1 MNTIISGWHILASL
15 TFWQAMENFHQ
26 SRIDHG
32 TSRPHYSEW
41 YTQQCDSSTST
52 NHKFWRASEYASQR
66 PTFNSGRRSIVSSTP
81 RSSPLR
87 IPNGEKRHEVFE
99 GLTHI
104 ALGRPQ
110 QPLSLQHFTAESSVM
125 SSRTA
130 RAPFDTTMYSGQ
142 LLRRHPSDWSR
153 QVAWNTLVSHHDAE
167 FARQWYAS
175 KKPERMDTISS
186 SYRSHH
192 SQPPRSKT
200 LRSPILIDHSRSPSP
215 VISEVKSHHP
225 IRPMASRLKR
235 AFEEEFT
242 ALAPESQDN
251 KSTGYDTNNEQDRR
265 FKDSEHCRTLQSS
278 MLDLLCSTTLELGPI
293 QDNPTG
299 CSCPRSNCI
308 KLYCDCF
315 KAGRRCSGICAC
327 VKCKNTEA
335 ETRPDGERIQ
345 AIKNTLARNPRAFTG
360 GKKEASPRNP
370 GDIVCNCVKSKC
382 LKLYCDCF
390 QSGQF
395 CNDACACNSC
405 FNTKEES
412 GIGGK
417 RHLAIQQ
424 CLEKRADA
432 FTKKIKDAGSGC
444 ACKNNKC
451 LKKYCECFRMDLE
464 CSTKCTCKGCENTRC
479 KDAISL

>member
-1 MNTIISGWHILASL
+1 
-15 TFWQAMENFHQ
+15 MENFHR
-26 SRIDHG
+26 SRIDQG
-32 TSRPHYSEW
+32 TSRPNHSEW
-41 YTQQCDSSTST
+41 HTQQCDMSTSN
-52 NHKFWRASEYASQR
+52 NHKYWRASEYASQH
-66 PTFNSGRRSIVSSTP
+66 PTFNAGRRGIASSP

-87 IPNGEKRHEVFE
+87 TPNDEKRHELLE
-99 GLTHI
+99 GLAHA
-104 ALGRPQ
+104 ALGQPQ
-110 QPLSLQHFTAESSVM
+110 QQFSFQHFTTESSVM
-125 SSRTA
+125 SSRTPLA
-130 RAPFDTTMYSGQ
+130 SFDTTMYSRQ
-142 LLRRHPSDWSR
+142 LLLRRHPPGWSR
-153 QVAWNTLVSHHDAE
+153 QVAWNTLLSNHDAE
-167 FARQWYAS
+167 FVRQWNSYAS
-175 KKPERMDTISS
+175 QKPESMGIRSS

-192 SQPPRSKT
+192 SRTYLPKASR
-200 LRSPILIDHSRSPSP
+200 LPILIDHSRSPSP

-225 IRPMASRLKR
+225 IRPIVSRLKR

-242 ALAPESQDN
+242 ALAPEPQDN
-251 KSTGYDTNNEQDRR
+251 KLTAYDTNVQDRR
-265 FKDSEHCRTLQSS
+265 FKDTEHSHAMQAS

-315 KAGRRCSGICAC
+315 KAGRRCSGVCAC

-432 FTKKIKDAGSGC
+432 FTKKIKDSGSGC

-451 LKKYCECFRMDLE
+451 LKKYCECFRMDIG
-464 CSTKCTCKGCENTRC
+464 CSTKCTCKGCENVGC
-479 KDAISL
+479 KDVVSL